1 MSATAAAPVTV
12 GIVGYGY
19 ATKTFHA
26 PLVQAAPGLR
36 LAAVATSGPAKLHAD
51 WPDVEAVADP
61 AALFAREDLELVVIA
76 TANDSHYALAKQAL
90 EAGKHVVVDK
100 PFTVTLEEARAL
112 DALAQQR
119 GRVLSVFHNR
129 RWDGDFLTLRRE
141 LAAGT
146 LGRIVHFESH
156 FDRYR
161 PEVRDR
167 WRERDGPGAGLWYD
181 LGAHLVDQA
190 LQLFGAP
197 EAIWLDTARQRDG
210 AAVDD
215 WFHAVLR
222 YGALR
227 VVLHASVV
235 AAHLGPRYL
244 VHGLAGSLVKHGL
257 DPQEDALR
265 AGVRPATGLA
275 TGTATGT
282 ATAGWGV
289 DARSFEHVTCTDG
302 DRRETRTVIGEA
314 GAYPAYYAALAAAIR
329 GEGANPVPAAEAI
342 AVMTLLELGLHSAAE
357 RRELAV
363 PAALA
368 ERSGDRATFSISIQ

>member
-1 MSATAAAPVTV
+1 MSEATAAPVSA

-26 PLVQAAPGLR
+26 PLVQAAAGLR
-36 LAAVATSGPAKLHAD
+36 LAAVVTSGPAKLHAD
-51 WPDVEAVADP
+51 WPDIEAIAEP
-61 AALFAREDLELVVIA
+61 AALFARGDIELVVIA
-76 TANDSHYALAKQAL
+76 TANDSHYALARQAL

-100 PFTVTLEEARAL
+100 PFTVTLAEARAL
-112 DALAQQR
+112 EALANER

-141 LAAGT
+141 FAAGA
-146 LGRIVHFESH
+146 LGRVVHFESH

-167 WRERDGPGAGLWYD
+167 WRERHGPGAGLWFD

-197 EAIWLDTARQRDG
+197 EAIWLDTARQREG

-227 VVLHASVV
+227 VVLHAGMV
-235 AAHLGPRYL
+235 AAHLGPRFL
-244 VHGLAGSLVKHGL
+244 VHGLAGSLVVHGL

-265 AGVRPATGLA
+265 AGARPG
-275 TGTATGT
+275 GP
-282 ATAGWGV
+282 GWGV
-289 DARSFEHVTCTDG
+289 DARAFERTTVAAG
-302 DRRETRTVIGEA
+302 DLRETQALRGEA
-314 GAYPAYYAALAAAIR
+314 GDYPAYYAALAAAIR

-342 AVMTLLELGLHSAAE
+342 AVMTLLELGLQSAAA

-363 PAALA
+363 PAELP
-368 ERSGDRATFSISIQ
+368 GYGATFSISIL